1 MSKTDKTRPFKIRL
15 GDDLARIAHHD
26 HSNGFC
32 DLPSTLA
39 EELARAGSRRNE
51 YNCFWDFVYTG
62 INVWLRIL
70 PPGHFLSQCS
80 AFLPPTCTARTPRR
94 RQRNIALGI
103 SMLVPTSRIVTGT
116 KSGNEMTAQLQSER
130 FSCIALI
137 VLPYWSSNTPG
148 ETFSSVQQPPRRDQ
162 RGPSHRARH

>member
-39 EELARAGSRRNE
+39 EELARAGSSRNE

-62 INVWLRIL
+62 INVCGCGYCRQDTSYRNALRSYRQL
-70 PPGHFLSQCS
+70 ARRELRDAAKEYRAGHLDAGADFLH
-80 AFLPPTCTARTPRR
+80 RD
-94 RQRNIALGI
+94 
-103 SMLVPTSRIVTGT
+103 
-116 KSGNEMTAQLQSER
+116 
-130 FSCIALI
+130 
-137 VLPYWSSNTPG
+137 
-148 ETFSSVQQPPRRDQ
+148 RDQ
-162 RGPSHRARH
+162 VW